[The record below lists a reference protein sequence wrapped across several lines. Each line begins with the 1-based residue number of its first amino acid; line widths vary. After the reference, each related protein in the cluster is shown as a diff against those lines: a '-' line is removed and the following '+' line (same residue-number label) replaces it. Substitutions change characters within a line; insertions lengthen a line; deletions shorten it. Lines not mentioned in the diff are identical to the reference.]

1 MVYPKSRTRVWLQ
14 QEAWSRTE
22 KVRQICGNSVCRW
35 SYRLYDHAVARS
47 DESTHGNDCTKTTTY
62 WLLFSF
68 FFFFFPVRILE
79 PAESK
84 SQEEC
89 GEGGEHTTLLRIG
102 DVLRWLCEVGCIR
115 YADPP
120 FECWSPEMNCPDEA
134 PNLRNKS
141 KKHYAHKT
149 KHGLGSIPELFML
162 DRHFRLDR
170 HRGSVLYNPMM
181 LFSRITA
188 CPSASG

>member
-1 MVYPKSRTRVWLQ
+1 MTATGSLIKNRKGSSDLWELCMQMILPALWPCSSATRWVHSRQ
-14 QEAWSRTE
+14 
-22 KVRQICGNSVCRW
+22 
-35 SYRLYDHAVARS
+35 RLH
-47 DESTHGNDCTKTTTY
+47 ENDDILVT
-62 WLLFSF
+62 LFLF
-68 FFFFFPVRILE
+68 FFFQVRILE